1 MDDLEIGPIDYLV
14 VRFPGSKM
22 TGEGLPLLADLADRG
37 IIRILDLRVI
47 KRELDGSAVVLEV
60 ADLDG
65 DGTLDLAVFAGASSG
80 LLDDEDDQDVVSLV
94 EPGDT
99 AAVIVYENSWA
110 GPFVAALR
118 RGGAEAISS
127 GRIPVA
133 DVLAALDR
141 LDAADAANA

>member
-14 VRFPGSKM
+14 VRFPGSQM
-22 TGEGLPLLADLADRG
+22 TGEGLPLLADLAERG

-47 KRELDGSAVVLEV
+47 KRELDGSAVQLEI
-60 ADLDG
+60 ADFDG

-80 LLDDEDDQDVVSLV
+80 LLDDEDDETTISLI

-99 AAVIVYENSWA
+99 AAVIIYENRWA

-118 RGGAEAISS
+118 RAGAEAISS
-127 GRIPVA
+127 GRIPVT
-133 DVLAALDR
+133 DVLDALDR
-141 LDAADAANA
+141 LEAADAATA

>member
-1 MDDLEIGPIDYLV
+1 MDDVEIGPIDYLV

-47 KRELDGSAVVLEV
+47 KRELDGSAVLLEI
-60 ADLDG
+60 ADFDG
-65 DGTLDLAVFAGASSG
+65 DGTLDLAVFAGAASG
-80 LLDDEDDQDVVSLV
+80 LLDDEDDENVVSLV

-99 AAVIVYENSWA
+99 AAVVVYENTWA

-118 RGGAEAISS
+118 RGEAELIST
-127 GRIPVA
+127 GRIPVT
-133 DVLAALDR
+133 DVLDALDR